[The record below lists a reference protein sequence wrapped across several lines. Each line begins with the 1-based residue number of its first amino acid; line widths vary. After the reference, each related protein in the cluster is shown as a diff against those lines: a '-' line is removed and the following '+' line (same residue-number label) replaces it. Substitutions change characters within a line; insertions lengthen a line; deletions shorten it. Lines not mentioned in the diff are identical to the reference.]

1 MSWGNHHIEDQLNRN
16 ALGRIDKQRASAGKQ
31 THVGDTVDEIE
42 RHHLAR
48 SF

>member
-1 MSWGNHHIEDQLNRN
+1 VGNHHIEDQLNRN
-16 ALGRIDKQRASAGKQ
+16 ALGRIDKQRVSAGKQ
-31 THVGDTVDEIE
+31 MYAEDTVDEIQ